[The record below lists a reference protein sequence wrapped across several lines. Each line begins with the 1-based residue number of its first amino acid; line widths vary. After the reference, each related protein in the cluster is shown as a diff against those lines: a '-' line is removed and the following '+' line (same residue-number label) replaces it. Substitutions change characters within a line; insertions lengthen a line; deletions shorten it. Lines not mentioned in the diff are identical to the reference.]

1 MSYSANIWVWAILI
15 VLTFVTVKVAE
26 FNLQNLTV
34 AVALLL
40 ASVKATIVA
49 MYFMHLKFESK
60 LFVVMVLFTLLIFG
74 SFILLTF
81 IDYWTR

>member
-15 VLTFVTVKVAE
+15 LLTYVTVKVAE
-26 FNLQNLTV
+26 FDLQNLTV

-40 ASVKATIVA
+40 ASAKATIVA
-49 MYFMHLKFESK
+49 MYFMHLRFESK
-60 LFVVMVLFTLLIFG
+60 LFVMMVGFTLLIFA

-81 IDYWTR
+81 VDYWNR

>member
-26 FNLQNLTV
+26 FDLQNLTV

-40 ASVKATIVA
+40 ASAKATIVA

-60 LFVVMVLFTLLIFG
+60 LFIVMVLFTLLIFG